1 MKNLE
6 KKLKEIKKL
15 TNEFRDVYL
24 KNEQAVRDQL
34 INPVLN
40 ELGWITSN
48 PQFVRP
54 DSTNQDG
61 KIPDYTLLKNGKD
74 TLIVEA
80 KNLGTDV
87 DNNKIIGQLASYCYS
102 LNLGLDFGILT
113 NGEKWLLF
121 NTFERNPAERIVWI
135 ADLKTESIE
144 NVSRKISSFSYQ
156 NIEKLT
162 TLIELSKTL
171 ELVWDSLIENT
182 RDIGKVVAEQIKS
195 RLQKD
200 YPKTKID
207 AEEIEKFVLGKL
219 TELFDSYPADPEVE
233 KGSNIQESKEGNEFA
248 EVEDFVYKKETLKKI
263 KVTFPD
269 GLVIHERSVKATFVG
284 TIRRIGIEKVRK
296 LNKIESG
303 VPLISDTVP
312 TYYDSKGNRREY
324 NYYAFSEDCYLM
336 TNTST
341 EKKFATL
348 NEINSDLKENL
359 KIEHI

>member
-1 MKNLE
+1 MLLGHKSGSTTEIYTHVANTSLNSIKNPLDWIVIIQKYTEPVPDIPNFSGNKAPSNYFDMKNLE

-15 TNEFRDVYL
+15 INELRDVYL

-48 PQFVRP
+48 PRFVRP

-61 KIPDYTLLKNGKD
+61 KIPDYTLLKNSKD

-87 DNNKIIGQLASYCYS
+87 DNNKIIEQLAGYCYS
-102 LNLGLDFGILT
+102 LNLGFDFGILT

-121 NTFERNPAERIVWI
+121 NTFEKNPAERIVWI

-156 NIEKLT
+156 NIEKLA
-162 TLIELSKTL
+162 TLIELSKNL

-195 RLQKD
+195 RLRKD
-200 YPKTKID
+200 YPKTKI
-207 AEEIEKFVLGKL
+207 
-219 TELFDSYPADPEVE
+219 
-233 KGSNIQESKEGNEFA
+233 
-248 EVEDFVYKKETLKKI
+248 
-263 KVTFPD
+263 
-269 GLVIHERSVKATFVG
+269 
-284 TIRRIGIEKVRK
+284 
-296 LNKIESG
+296 
-303 VPLISDTVP
+303 
-312 TYYDSKGNRREY
+312 
-324 NYYAFSEDCYLM
+324 
-336 TNTST
+336 
-341 EKKFATL
+341 
-348 NEINSDLKENL
+348 
-359 KIEHI
+359 EHI

>member
-6 KKLKEIKKL
+6 EKLKEIKKL
-15 TNEFRDVYL
+15 IIEFRGVYL

-48 PQFVRP
+48 PRFVRP
-54 DSTNQDG
+54 DITNQDG
-61 KIPDYTLLKNGKD
+61 KIPDYTLLKNNKD

-87 DNNKIIGQLASYCYS
+87 DNNKIIEQLASYCYS
-102 LNLGLDFGILT
+102 LNLSFDFGILT

-121 NTFERNPAERIVWI
+121 NTFEKNPAERIVWI

-156 NIEKLT
+156 NIEKLA
-162 TLIELSKTL
+162 TLIELSKNL
-171 ELVWDSLIENT
+171 ELVWDSFIENT
-182 RDIGKVVAEQIKS
+182 QDVGKIVAEQIKS
-195 RLQKD
+195 RLRKD

-207 AEEIEKFVLGKL
+207 VEEIEKFVLGKL
-219 TELFDSYPADPEVE
+219 AELFDSYAGLEVE
-233 KGSNIQESKEGNEFA
+233 KESNRQESKKENEFA
-248 EVEDFVYKKETLKKI
+248 EVEDFVYKNEPLKKI

-269 GLVIHERSVKATFVG
+269 GLVIYERNVKATFVE

-296 LNKIESG
+296 LNKIEAG
-303 VPLISDTVP
+303 VPLISDKVP
-312 TYYDSKGNRREY
+312 TYHDSKGNSREY